1 LTWLDVSW
9 SFRDV
14 GDTADVGGDE
24 DDDDDTC
31 STWVS
36 TSVSS
41 YLSIL
46 ARLADGGG
54 GCSTLLPARAMLA
67 ATEAVGTEED
77 VEDVDVEAEAGLMV
91 APTLDTADALAA
103 EDTASLDEG
112 MDVCGTVVRVELD
125 DTVVPDLID
134 ASL

>member
-14 GDTADVGGDE
+14 GDTADVGGD
-24 DDDDDTC
+24 DDDDDAC

-41 YLSIL
+41 YFSIL

-54 GCSTLLPARAMLA
+54 GCSTLVPARAVLA
-67 ATEAVGTEED
+67 ATDAVGTEED
-77 VEDVDVEAEAGLMV
+77 VEDVEDEAEAGLKV
-91 APTLDTADALAA
+91 APTVDTADALAA
-103 EDTASLDEG
+103 EDIASLDEG

-125 DTVVPDLID
+125 DNLVPDLID

>member
-1 LTWLDVSW
+1 MDVSW
-9 SFRDV
+9 SFRGV
-14 GDTADVGGDE
+14 GDTADVGGD
-24 DDDDDTC
+24 DDDDDEAC

-41 YLSIL
+41 YFSIL

-54 GCSTLLPARAMLA
+54 SCSTLLPARAMLV

-77 VEDVDVEAEAGLMV
+77 VEDVEDDAEAGLMV
-91 APTLDTADALAA
+91 APTVDTADALAA
-103 EDTASLDEG
+103 EDIASLDEG

-125 DTVVPDLID
+125 GTVVPDLID
-134 ASL
+134 TSL